1 MNGMCGEIYLSSK
14 GVKFKHTGFTG
25 NPILLSLEQTGS
37 FPLIRFEWQV
47 EQIQVVL
54 SILVVLVVHA

>member
-1 MNGMCGEIYLSSK
+1 MECAEKFIFLLK
-14 GVKFKHTGFTG
+14 GVKFKHGGFTG

-47 EQIQVVL
+47 EQIQLVL